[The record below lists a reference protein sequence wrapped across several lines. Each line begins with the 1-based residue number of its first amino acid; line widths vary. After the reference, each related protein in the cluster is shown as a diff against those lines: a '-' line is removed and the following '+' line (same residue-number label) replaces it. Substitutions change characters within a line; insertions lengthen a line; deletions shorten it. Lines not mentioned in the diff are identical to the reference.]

1 MAGQHALARALA
13 LALTLALTLA
23 LPLACSWQVNELAIC
38 AAYVLIY
45 LLYDKHVASAA
56 AAPPSPKPSSPAAAP
71 PQAAAAAQ
79 GVGAAAEGAGAS
91 ISPVLALRWV
101 CRAYHAERTLSEVRL
116 CRPLTPNPGPNSRPR
131 PNQAE
136 WRCLPTLVSSRLAM
150 SLTIGMFSAAQ
161 ARATTAL
168 PFTAC
173 LHRPPPRITA
183 APQDPDNEYLRLT
196 LRPAWQ
202 ALQLM
207 RGRTAR
213 EWSELLQETDAV
225 SQASR

>member
-1 MAGQHALARALA
+1 MLSR
-13 LALTLALTLA
+13 
-23 LPLACSWQVNELAIC
+23 QV
-38 AAYVLIY
+38 
-45 LLYDKHVASAA
+45 
-56 AAPPSPKPSSPAAAP
+56 P
-71 PQAAAAAQ
+71 AAQ
-79 GVGAAAEGAGAS
+79 GVGAAAERAGAS

-168 PFTAC
+168 PFSAC
-173 LHRPPPRITA
+173 MHRPPPRITA

-225 SQASR
+225 SQTSR